1 MTVSFCIPTSNEW
14 RFLLFTSLSTF
25 GVVSVSDF
33 CHFHRYGVV
42 SCCFN
47 LKFLSD
53 IWCWTKFNMLIWH
66 LYIFGEVSA
75 QIFAHFLIK
84 LSIFLWRCPFSY
96 EVVHFII
103 VQYWV
108 LCILCIIV
116 LYQIG
121 LLQIVSS
128 SLRLVFSFFSVYV
141 YILFSLLF
149 YTWCLISLSIIMFIY
164 LMLPIMIV

>member
-14 RFLLFTSLSTF
+14 RFLLFSSLSTF

-33 CHFHRYGVV
+33 YHFHRYGVV

-84 LSIFLWRCPFSY
+84 LSIFLWRCPFYHCS
-96 EVVHFII
+96 
-103 VQYWV
+103 V
-108 LCILCIIV
+108 LSSLYTCLIV